1 MMMAGMFA
9 IGLGLAA
16 RQCWRAP
23 RQAAISLR
31 LACWLLLVSLLARM
45 VSLSRAQRFLSRR
58 AASSGVA
65 RGAGPRDT
73 ASGASSDP
81 SPERLAQAI
90 DAILR
95 LDLPILRGGRCWKR
109 ALVLQRVLAR
119 QGVDCRVTFGVR
131 RARDGALE
139 GHAWLE
145 RDGRPFLEP
154 KTEMETETYAATF
167 SLTGA
172 IEVMEAMDSSETT
185 RAGIRRAGR

>member
-1 MMMAGMFA
+1 MMMAGMLV
-9 IGLGLAA
+9 IGLGRAA

-23 RQAAISLR
+23 RQAAVSLR
-31 LACWLLLVSLLARM
+31 LAWWLLLISLLARM
-45 VSLSRAQRFLSRR
+45 VSLSRAQRFLSLR

-65 RGAGPRDT
+65 RGSDPRDT
-73 ASGASSDP
+73 ASGASIDS

-95 LDLPILRGGRCWKR
+95 LDLPILRRGRCWKR
-109 ALVLQRVLAR
+109 ALVLQRLLAR

-131 RARDGALE
+131 RAGDGALE

-145 RDGRPFLEP
+145 QDGRPFLEP
-154 KTEMETETYAATF
+154 KTETETYAATF

-172 IEVMEAMDSSETT
+172 IEVMEAMDSRETT